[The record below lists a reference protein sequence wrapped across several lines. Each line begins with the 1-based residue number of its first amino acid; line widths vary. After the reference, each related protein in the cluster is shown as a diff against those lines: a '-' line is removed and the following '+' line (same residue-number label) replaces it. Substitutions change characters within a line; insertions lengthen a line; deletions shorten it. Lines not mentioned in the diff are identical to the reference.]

1 MRKLKEIINV
11 KRNVV
16 DEIDDLY
23 EELGGEA
30 GGA

>member
-1 MRKLKEIINV
+1 MRKLREIIDV
-11 KRNVV
+11 RKSVV

>member
-1 MRKLKEIINV
+1 MKKLREVIDVRKSV
-11 KRNVV
+11 A

-23 EELGGEA
+23 EELGGEG